1 MCFSAP
7 SRPRTCRRSSRLA
20 RPVRV
25 DPCRHSGDGE
35 GQPTDS
41 RRRTALVFPPVQ
53 IGSKCLSIV
62 SRTMYNV
69 FCINGR
75 HLDRLISVSRPFEDF
90 TSALRDLRPTMSK
103 DTTFY
108 RIDMG
113 DHRLVASS
121 SIDGL
126 QGLLIGEVP
135 GRYVIEEVTSPPG
148 FLSTPKS
155 RRWGWAIKCHR
166 RYSSCGLAHDRLPRR
181 RLRRA

>member
-1 MCFSAP
+1 M
-7 SRPRTCRRSSRLA
+7 
-20 RPVRV
+20 
-25 DPCRHSGDGE
+25 
-35 GQPTDS
+35 
-41 RRRTALVFPPVQ
+41 
-53 IGSKCLSIV
+53 V
-62 SRTMYNV
+62 SRTIYDV

-75 HLDRLISVSRPFEDF
+75 QMDGLTSVSRPFEDLA
-90 TSALRDLRPTMSK
+90 SALRDLRPTMSK

-108 RIDMG
+108 RIAMG

-155 RRWGWAIKCHR
+155 RRWGWATKRDDGRVELEPEIV
-166 RYSSCGLAHDRLPRR
+166 GG
-181 RLRRA
+181 

>member
-1 MCFSAP
+1 
-7 SRPRTCRRSSRLA
+7 
-20 RPVRV
+20 
-25 DPCRHSGDGE
+25 
-35 GQPTDS
+35 
-41 RRRTALVFPPVQ
+41 
-53 IGSKCLSIV
+53 
-62 SRTMYNV
+62 MYNV
-69 FCINGR
+69 FCINYRQPVWNVFCMNGR
-75 HLDRLISVSRPFEDF
+75 RLDGLISVSRPLEDL

-108 RIDMG
+108 RIDVG

-155 RRWGWAIKCHR
+155 RRWGWAIK
-166 RYSSCGLAHDRLPRR
+166 HDDGRVELEPEIVGG
-181 RLRRA
+181 